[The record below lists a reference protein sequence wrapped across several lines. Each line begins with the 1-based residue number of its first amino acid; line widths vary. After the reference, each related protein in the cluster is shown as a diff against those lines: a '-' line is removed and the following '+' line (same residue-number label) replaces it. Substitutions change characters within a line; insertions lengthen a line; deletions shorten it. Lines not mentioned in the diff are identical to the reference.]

1 MERSPKPCSTKR
13 RGAAA
18 SPHEE
23 RAKRAR
29 AVSESAPLPRANS
42 QPPAAKPTNFA
53 IGTVREGGDG
63 TKWRVVVGAS
73 GTAWKLVVGD
83 VSGGQSTQ
91 AKVAPAKVAAPAAS
105 GGEDGDAAAGDAE
118 REGKRSHP
126 FAVGDAVEAV
136 FKEGSWALATVRSTR
151 AKQVEV
157 EYVREQEEEPQ
168 ETGPS
173 GTRYLAKENE
183 TARGI
188 AARFGLAVGALM
200 HLNAHVDG
208 LTPSAKLRELTALLL
223 PEAHVAREN
232 ETARGVAQQH
242 GRELEELLALNR
254 HALPDVQPSGKLK
267 AGTIVL
273 LPRAVAEG
281 AGGAAEAAAA
291 AKRKKKLKVLPQLG
305 EQIEVDVTDEDG
317 DGATVWKPA
326 EVRAPLRPAVPRCAP
341 LRPAAPRLSS
351 GPAPRTTHHAP
362 RTTHR
367 APRTPQVRGLL
378 SGGRFSACVAEDED
392 FVEEYSLAEEHSEWR
407 RLKAKPPV
415 ARLRGV
421 LPAVGDVVEVEVEDE
436 GRTRWRRAE
445 VRHVRPAAGEGGE
458 GGGEGGEGGEGGGE
472 GGGARFSVVVDGDED
487 FLEEYGQAEEGKE
500 WRHVARG
507 GGMPQRARRTLG

>member
-42 QPPAAKPTNFA
+42 QPPAAKATNFA

-232 ETARGVAQQH
+232 DTARGVAQQH

-305 EQIEVDVTDEDG
+305 EQIEVEVTDEDG

-326 EVRAPLRPAVPRCAP
+326 EVRGPLRPAVCPGSPVAP
-341 LRPAAPRLSS
+341 HH
-351 GPAPRTTHHAP
+351 APRTTHHAP
-362 RTTHR
+362 LRCAACCR
-367 APRTPQVRGLL
+367 AAASPR
-378 SGGRFSACVAEDED
+378 A
-392 FVEEYSLAEEHSEWR
+392 WR
-407 RLKAKPPV
+407 RTRTSSRSTRSRRSTASGAASRPSLPRRGCGACCPPW
-415 ARLRGV
+415 A
-421 LPAVGDVVEVEVEDE
+421 
-436 GRTRWRRAE
+436 T
-445 VRHVRPAAGEGGE
+445 
-458 GGGEGGEGGEGGGE
+458 
-472 GGGARFSVVVDGDED
+472 
-487 FLEEYGQAEEGKE
+487 
-500 WRHVARG
+500 
-507 GGMPQRARRTLG
+507 